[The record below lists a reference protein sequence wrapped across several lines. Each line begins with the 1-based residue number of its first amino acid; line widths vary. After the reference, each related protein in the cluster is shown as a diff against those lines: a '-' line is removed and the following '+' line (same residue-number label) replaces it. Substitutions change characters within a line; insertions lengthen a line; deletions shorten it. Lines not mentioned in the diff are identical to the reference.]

1 MPVAADLSANQI
13 GGHPQHHTNLQPE
26 RLDGLAVDDKFEL
39 HQLLDRQVGRL
50 GTVCT
55 ENLNPGRS
63 GNRMGGHERAP
74 ATACCVHTGAGKG
87 IRTLDPNLGKVV
99 LYP

>member
-1 MPVAADLSANQI
+1 MS
-13 GGHPQHHTNLQPE
+13 
-26 RLDGLAVDDKFEL
+26 K
-39 HQLLDRQVGRL
+39 GRFAPNATRSSWL
-50 GTVCT
+50 GRT
-55 ENLNPGRS
+55 GRRHAYVS
-63 GNRMGGHERAP
+63 GVRHNRMGGHERAP